1 MARLIFISPYL
12 KGGQEKAA
20 LSRRTRYIATRE
32 GVERLLEE
40 RSDEPATEKQ
50 RALILRM
57 LESYPQMMELGEYA
71 DYTAAQTMKN
81 ASELIDRAWEQF
93 VSAMG
98 QRENYIDYVS
108 HRPGVQKDGEHGLW
122 DRNGKVQNLQK
133 AVEEVA
139 GHEGTVFTPVIS
151 IRREDA
157 ERLGYTNAENWRALV
172 NACTNALAE
181 GYKIPPKNLRWYAAI
196 HEKEK
201 HVHIHMIVFS
211 SNPKEGYL
219 TKDGIRTIKSAFA
232 SRIFEQDLEQVYER
246 KTEYRDELQR
256 SAQEK
261 MTELILQMEHGTIRN
276 ERIERL
282 TEELAERL
290 RHTKGRKVY
299 GYLPP
304 QLKRIVDEIVDELS
318 RDERV
323 AAAYALWQEM
333 QDEVCRTYSDTLP
346 ERVPLSKQR
355 EFKTVRNMVIREA
368 LSYSQ
373 QTHEQDEVE
382 YVEPEEETAE
392 ESETEST
399 DDSTPK
405 PPPVKKPG
413 KQPSKNPTP
422 TGKSGPGEIK
432 PVGAAVIRML
442 HHMGRIFRDNA
453 SEDAFHKGVQ
463 IDRKRRRQL
472 QEKRMAMGHKADDHE
487 EQSQTIN

>member
-32 GVERLLEE
+32 GVERLREE
-40 RSDEPATEKQ
+40 LSDQPATEKQ
-50 RALILRM
+50 RDLILRM
-57 LESYPQMMELGEYA
+57 LESYPQMIELGEYA
-71 DYTAAQTMKN
+71 DYAAAQTMKT

-93 VSAMG
+93 VSTMD

-108 HRPGVQKDGEHGLW
+108 HRPGVLMDGEHGLW
-122 DRNGKVQNLQK
+122 DKNGKVRNLQK
-133 AVEEVA
+133 AVEEIA
-139 GHEGTVFTPVIS
+139 GHEGNVYTPVIS

-157 ERLGYTNAENWRALV
+157 ERLGYTNVENWRALV

-181 GYKIPPKNLRWYAAI
+181 GYKIPPKNLRWYAAL

-211 SNPKEGYL
+211 SNPSEGYL
-219 TKDGIRTIKSAFA
+219 TKDGIRRIKSAFA
-232 SRIFEQDLEQVYER
+232 TRIFEQDLEQVYER

-261 MTELILQMEHGTIRN
+261 MAELILQMEHGTIRN
-276 ERIERL
+276 ERIEQL
-282 TEELAERL
+282 TENLAERL
-290 RHTKGRKVY
+290 RRTKGRKVY

-318 RDERV
+318 QDERV

-355 EFKTVRNMVIREA
+355 EFKTVRNMVIRET
-368 LSYSQ
+368 LNYSQ
-373 QTHEQDEVE
+373 QTHGQDEGE

-392 ESETEST
+392 ESEEKTPKESEPESA
-399 DDSTPK
+399 DDSTPPK
-405 PPPVKKPG
+405 PPPVKKPL
-413 KQPSKNPTP
+413 KNPTP
-422 TGKSGPGEIK
+422 TGRSG
-432 PVGAAVIRML
+432 
-442 HHMGRIFRDNA
+442 
-453 SEDAFHKGVQ
+453 
-463 IDRKRRRQL
+463 
-472 QEKRMAMGHKADDHE
+472 QEK
-487 EQSQTIN
+487 